1 MREVRVCSPC
11 LLGIT
16 QIRHNTT
23 PFELEFLLALRAVN
37 NARRE
42 NAKILKFKMRVPNTV
57 SRNRT
62 RKTEALKYKSCLAIS
77 MDAKKRIERKT
88 SLI

>member
-1 MREVRVCSPC
+1 MREK
-11 LLGIT
+11 INA
-16 QIRHNTT
+16 QI
-23 PFELEFLLALRAVN
+23 
-37 NARRE
+37 
-42 NAKILKFKMRVPNTV
+42 IKFKMRVPNTV

-77 MDAKKRIERKT
+77 MDAKKRIERRQ